1 VSSQAVLS
9 RRALNRALLSRQLLL
24 DRVDL
29 PDEAGRRR
37 ATVIQAI
44 EHLIGLQAQAPFP
57 PYYGLWSRLGGFR
70 PEDLA
75 ALLTDRRA
83 VRIALMRG
91 TIHLVSARDCLPL
104 RRLVQ
109 PVLERGLR
117 GTFGKQLAGVDP
129 AAVAAA
135 GRELV
140 ESEPMTFSRLGD
152 ALAGHWPDHPPAALA
167 QAVRAYVPLVQ
178 VPPRAVWGRAGQ
190 SAHTSAEHWLGL
202 AAEQDPADPERDTL
216 AGLVTRYLAAF
227 GPATARDV
235 AAWSGLTGL
244 RAVMDQLRPSLVT
257 FRDEQGA
264 ELFDLPSAPRP
275 GEEAPAP
282 VRLAAEFDNLLLSHA
297 DRSRVIRAENLKRF
311 YTINGVF
318 PGAVL
323 IDGFVAGMWRLARTK
338 STATLTVELFG
349 STRERAQVA
358 REAERMLAFCASGA
372 SHDIR
377 FAPIA

>member
-1 VSSQAVLS
+1 MLS
-9 RRALNRALLSRQLLL
+9 LRALNRALLSRQLLL

-117 GTFGKQLAGVDP
+117 GAFGKQLAGVDP

-297 DRSRVIRAENLKRF
+297 DRSRVIQAENLKRF
-311 YTINGVF
+311 YTINGIF